1 MNNYQERYSL
11 INPEVLNK
19 KGRIQKAKKIQCIL
33 NDYLTKN
40 YTSGIILDIGCSGG
54 IILDNLSITNS
65 QKIGIDIDF
74 NALKIARTNHEIDSV
89 DFICA
94 DGMNLPFR
102 PNIIAITLCNHVY
115 EHLPDSEKLFQ
126 EIFRTLKQGGVCY
139 CAAGNALAIMEPHY
153 NLPFLSCIPKKFA
166 HYYLKQMNRGT
177 YYYENLLTWWSFKKI
192 ILMFRIHDYTIRII
206 REPELFASTD
216 LIKPGSWIT
225 RIPTSILILLF
236 PFIPTWILMLEK
248 PRVDQD

>member
-19 KGRIQKAKKIQCIL
+19 KGRILKARKIQCIL
-33 NDYLTKN
+33 DDYLTKN

-54 IILDNLSITNS
+54 IILDNLTIINS

-74 NALKIARTNHEIDSV
+74 NALKTARTNHEIDSV

-102 PNIIAITLCNHVY
+102 DDKIAITLCNHVY

-139 CAAGNALAIMEPHY
+139 CAAGNRLAVMEGHY
-153 NLPFLSCIPKKFA
+153 HLPFLAWIPKCLA
-166 HYYLKQMNRGT
+166 HNYLRITKRGVF
-177 YYYENLLTWWSFKKI
+177 YYEKHLTWWSFKKLI
-192 ILMFRIHDYTIRII
+192 SNFIIHDYTIKVI
-206 REPELFASTD
+206 REPETYAGTELVN
-216 LIKPGSWIT
+216 PGSWIT
-225 RIPTSILILLF
+225 RIPIVAFKLLF
-236 PFIPTWILMLEK
+236 PLIPTWILMLEK
-248 PRVDQD
+248 PNTTK